1 MPKIKETTRRIFSLR
16 LKKHRQID
24 KNIDPTSI
32 NLSYSKACTTNIQIK
47 HVFNFRGMKE
57 IRNNR
62 KRTSSQCSFEVRS
75 IITRQNYHIRV
86 SGESKGHRN
95 GSEDRQAD
103 PERERRLPSRP
114 PRHRLRRWGSLTS
127 LRGACYAFPVKL
139 TGVIEPVVHFFAPSL
154 SLSLSLLSFFRR
166 QRWTLIWERGKR
178 IRRWRVRAFRVRR
191 ARSFSERRVRSH
203 ASNCKWCTCS
213 SHMSKTNLQLA
224 HSVGPSDAIRVSCPG
239 KGFLLARTES
249 RGSPV
254 VLRCHSPFLTFG
266 IRCDPIARGGM
277 NFVSQLF
284 FPFFFKNFWNQIFQ
298 FRLPDPF
305 FFFFFSFFSTK
316 HYCIISMK

>member
-1 MPKIKETTRRIFSLR
+1 MFVRSSFDNNATELSYTCKRRIANPR
-16 LKKHRQID
+16 AIETEARIGRQIWRE
-24 KNIDPTSI
+24 KGGF
-32 NLSYSKACTTNIQIK
+32 LVVLLVV
-47 HVFNFRGMKE
+47 VFVVG
-57 IRNNR
+57 
-62 KRTSSQCSFEVRS
+62 VRW
-75 IITRQNYHIRV
+75 
-86 SGESKGHRN
+86 
-95 GSEDRQAD
+95 
-103 PERERRLPSRP
+103 
-114 PRHRLRRWGSLTS
+114 PRCE
-127 LRGACYAFPVKL
+127 APV
-139 TGVIEPVVHFFAPSL
+139 TL
-154 SLSLSLLSFFRR
+154 SLSSWQGSSNRSYTFSLPLSLFLSLLSFFRR

-277 NFVSQLF
+277 NFVSELF

>member
-1 MPKIKETTRRIFSLR
+1 MPKIKGTRRIFSLR

-86 SGESKGHRN
+86 SESKGHRN

-103 PERERRLPSRP
+103 PERERRVPSRP
-114 PRHRLRRWGSLTS
+114 PRRRLRRWGSLTS

-154 SLSLSLLSFFRR
+154 SLSLS
-166 QRWTLIWERGKR
+166 
-178 IRRWRVRAFRVRR
+178 
-191 ARSFSERRVRSH
+191 
-203 ASNCKWCTCS
+203 
-213 SHMSKTNLQLA
+213 
-224 HSVGPSDAIRVSCPG
+224 P
-239 KGFLLARTES
+239 
-249 RGSPV
+249 
-254 VLRCHSPFLTFG
+254 
-266 IRCDPIARGGM
+266 
-277 NFVSQLF
+277 LF
-284 FPFFFKNFWNQIFQ
+284 FSKAKVDINL
-298 FRLPDPF
+298 R
-305 FFFFFSFFSTK
+305 K
-316 HYCIISMK
+316 G

>member
-1 MPKIKETTRRIFSLR
+1 MPKIKGTTRRIFSLR
-16 LKKHRQID
+16 LKKHRQIG

-32 NLSYSKACTTNIQIK
+32 NLSYSKACTKNIQIK

-103 PERERRLPSRP
+103 PERESFLVVLLVVVFVVGVRW
-114 PRHRLRRWGSLTS
+114 PRCE
-127 LRGACYAFPVKL
+127 APV
-139 TGVIEPVVHFFAPSL
+139 TL
-154 SLSLSLLSFFRR
+154 SLSSWQGSSNRSYTFSLPLSLFLSLLSFFRR